1 MNAARLRAQRWAALF
16 IILTLVCG
24 GCARFHK
31 WRTKPRPPYR
41 KLSPP
46 VAYEMMRDSPG
57 VLVLDLRSP
66 QQFNGNTGHIRQAK
80 NIPLARLPY
89 RLLEIV
95 TFREETVLVYCETNE
110 CAEKGT
116 SVLAASGFENVVLID
131 GGIEKW
137 IREGFK
143 TVLPANIA
151 GRRGV
156 AEEDTAHVMP
166 ERPGETK
173 TDPKREVPVKPPT
186 LPPESPAPASPP
198 ASPPPADPRPPLSP
212 TVAAPRQIG

>member
-16 IILTLVCG
+16 VILALAFG

-31 WRTKPRPPYR
+31 WRTKPRPLYR

-46 VAYEMMRDSPG
+46 VAYEMMRDSPN

-66 QQFNGNTGHIRQAK
+66 QQFNGQTGHIRQAK

-95 TFREETVLVYCETNE
+95 TFREETVLIYCETNE

-156 AEEDTAHVMP
+156 SEEDDSHTMP
-166 ERPGETK
+166 ERPGEAK
-173 TDPKREVPVKPPT
+173 NDPRREVPVKPPQ
-186 LPPESPAPASPP
+186 LPPESPAPS
-198 ASPPPADPRPPLSP
+198 SPPADPRPPLP
-212 TVAAPRQIG
+212 LPVAAPRQIG

>member
-1 MNAARLRAQRWAALF
+1 MNAARLRAQRWATLF
-16 IILTLVCG
+16 LILALVCG

-66 QQFNGNTGHIRQAK
+66 QQFNGQTGHIRQAK

-89 RLLEIV
+89 RLLEII
-95 TFREETVLVYCETNE
+95 TFREDTVLIYCEVDE
-110 CAEKGT
+110 CAEKATG
-116 SVLAASGFENVVLID
+116 VLAASGFENVVLID

-151 GRRGV
+151 GRRGLTI
-156 AEEDTAHVMP
+156 DDDAHVMP

-173 TDPKREVPVKPPT
+173 DDPRREVPVKPPT
-186 LPPESPAPASPP
+186 LPPESPTPPSPP
-198 ASPPPADPRPPLSP
+198 SADPKPPL
-212 TVAAPRQIG
+212 APLAL